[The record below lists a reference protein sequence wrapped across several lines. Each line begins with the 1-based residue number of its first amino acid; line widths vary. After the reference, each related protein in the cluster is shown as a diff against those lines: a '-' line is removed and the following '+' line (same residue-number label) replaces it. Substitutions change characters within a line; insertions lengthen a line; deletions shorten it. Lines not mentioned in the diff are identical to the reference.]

1 MRHQA
6 TSRGVIKRMR
16 LSIHSPYVALDFSD
30 SKAAKPAIIHDAF
43 SGMKFVVAFALLMK
57 YVLKKSFQ
65 MAKSTSSVS
74 IDNGPEVVW
83 Y

>member
-1 MRHQA
+1 MRYHA
-6 TSRGVIKRMR
+6 TSGGVIKRMR
-16 LSIHSPYVALDFSD
+16 LSIHSPYVALDST
-30 SKAAKPAIIHDAF
+30 AAKPSIIHEAF
-43 SGMKFVVAFALLMK
+43 SNMKFVVAFALLMK

>member
-1 MRHQA
+1 MRHHA
-6 TSRGVIKRMR
+6 TSGGVIKQMR
-16 LSIHSPYVALDFSD
+16 FSIHSPYVALDFSD
-30 SKAAKPAIIHDAF
+30 SAAAKPFIIHDAF
-43 SGMKFVVAFALLMK
+43 SGMKSIVAFALLMK
-57 YVLKKSFQ
+57 YVLRKSFQ